1 MCQRTADSY
10 GATESADL
18 ALLAYEVYNNLA
30 TTVYI
35 YISMVLLF
43 CNCLIFSHSWV
54 PTMNSKRTLL
64 KGMKLIMTLAYEE
77 RGRN

>member
-18 ALLAYEVYNNLA
+18 ALLAYEIYNNLA

-35 YISMVLLF
+35 YTRGTPKVRASGLSPRAAALPKSNLETTISDRARRDLSNEM
-43 CNCLIFSHSWV
+43 
-54 PTMNSKRTLL
+54 
-64 KGMKLIMTLAYEE
+64 
-77 RGRN
+77 